1 MLIWS
6 GLSDIIF
13 RIIGTAQEKGCCV
26 MEISVRYVR
35 DHVEVY
41 SPRGEFLFSADNL
54 AEAYALLED

>member
-1 MLIWS
+1 
-6 GLSDIIF
+6 
-13 RIIGTAQEKGCCV
+13 

-41 SPRGEFLFSADNL
+41 SPRGEVLFSADNL

>member
-1 MLIWS
+1 
-6 GLSDIIF
+6 
-13 RIIGTAQEKGCCV
+13 

-54 AEAYALLED
+54 AEAYAFLED

>member
-1 MLIWS
+1 
-6 GLSDIIF
+6 
-13 RIIGTAQEKGCCV
+13 

-41 SPRGEFLFSADNL
+41 SPCGEFLFSADNL